1 MKHFRL
7 LTMVVLLTLLT
18 FVGLAGCAAKTTETT
33 SPVTTSNQQE
43 GIWVTGEGKVTV
55 KPDIANISLGVS
67 SQEASVADAMAKTSD
82 AMSKVLAALKAN
94 NVDDKDIQ
102 TQQYNINPAYT
113 YNPQTN
119 SQSISGYQVTNI
131 VTVKLRD
138 TSSVATVISAV
149 SDAGGNLIQINS
161 VTFTVEDPTQY
172 YTEARQKA
180 IEDADHKA
188 QKLASSYNVTLDK
201 PTFVSEYSSTVPI
214 YNYSS
219 QGYAIPAATTTIAL
233 PESISTGSTDIIL
246 YIQASYPIVK

>member
-7 LTMVVLLTLLT
+7 LTIIALLALLTP
-18 FVGLAGCAAKTTETT
+18 VGIAGCSAKTTETAI
-33 SPVTTSNQQE
+33 PLIDSNQQA

-67 SQEASVADAMAKTSD
+67 SQEASVADAMVKTKD
-82 AMSKVLAALKAN
+82 AMSKVMAALKAN
-94 NVDDKDIQ
+94 NIDDKDIQ

-113 YNPQTN
+113 YNPQTG
-119 SQSISGYQVTNI
+119 SQSVSGYQVTNI
-131 VTVKLRD
+131 VNVKLRD
-138 TSSVATVISAV
+138 TSSVATVINAV
-149 SDAGGNLIQINS
+149 ADAGGNLIQINS

-180 IEDADHKA
+180 IADADHKA
-188 QKLASSYNVTLDK
+188 QKLASLYGITLDK
-201 PTFVSEYSSTVPI
+201 PSFVSEYSSNPPV

-219 QGYAIPAATTTIAL
+219 QGYAIPAPVMA
-233 PESISTGSTDIIL
+233 PPVSISTGSADIIL